1 MYFYVACGSECLLRH
16 FLTGRQD
23 FFLHVSCSVLVIVLS
38 MEQMLIIFQQEFFF
52 FFFFFWLQHTDLIG
66 PKESA
71 GSVKSTENLPGHNWA
86 DKGPGKLLCS
96 LAGFLP
102 LPLSLCDSCSPGLP
116 IMPALCDAP
125 ACTVVGLCCFLSCLA
140 LHLSY
145 ELTVRSPGCTANHFR
160 GVGDMAC

>member
-1 MYFYVACGSECLLRH
+1 MYFYVACGSEYRLRH
-16 FLTGRQD
+16 FLTVRQD

-38 MEQMLIIFQQEFFF
+38 MEQMLIIFQQEFFS
-52 FFFFFWLQHTDLIG
+52 FFFWLQHTDLMG

-86 DKGPGKLLCS
+86 DKGAGKLLCS

-102 LPLSLCDSCSPGLP
+102 LPLCDSCSPGLRS
-116 IMPALCDAP
+116 MPGLRDAP

-145 ELTVRSPGCTANHFR
+145 ELTVRSSGCTANHFR
-160 GVGDMAC
+160 HVGDMAC